1 MAFSVSMIV
10 DAGLCVATAF
20 GGFVSR
26 IAPPEGLTKFWVPF
40 ASVIAGLAFLS
51 VKLIAHTSGKPT
63 SLWTVV
69 EFIFIVLTIGL
80 FIVYYSVFQALTFE
94 YTGQT
99 RIAGIKHT
107 AHATNY
113 FANHQT
119 LDRAQLLG
127 DYAGNIENVWTPG
140 SLICSRLLLGA
151 TYCLFVA
158 CLAFTLYL
166 GVEVLNNAWSKLP
179 AKEGSTLKQ
188 RSSGLRDV
196 HFELDKSDLSQDASD
211 RLSEDA
217 GIVKELFQSF
227 PDARLIVEGYC
238 DDQGSF
244 QHNMTLGYRRA
255 ETVRDALLED
265 DLSAEKI
272 QAVSHGNTPR
282 LCAELTEQCRRKN
295 RRAHLS
301 VTE

>member
-1 MAFSVSMIV
+1 MIV
-10 DAGLCVATAF
+10 DAGVCVATAF
-20 GGFVSR
+20 GGIVSK
-26 IAPPEGLTKFWVPF
+26 IAPPEGLRKFWVPF

-51 VKLIAHTSGKPT
+51 VKLLAHTSQKPT

-69 EFIFIVLTIGL
+69 EFIFIVITIGL
-80 FIVYYSVFQALTFE
+80 FIVYYYVFQALTFQ
-94 YTGQT
+94 YAGQL

-107 AHATNY
+107 AHAESY
-113 FANHQT
+113 LADHQT
-119 LDRAQLLG
+119 LDPTHLLG
-127 DYAGNIENVWTPG
+127 EYAGNIENVWTPG

-166 GVEVLNNAWSKLP
+166 GVEVLNNAWSKSP
-179 AKEGSTLKQ
+179 SKEGSTLKQ
-188 RSSGLRDV
+188 RSSSLRDV
-196 HFELDKSDLSQDASD
+196 HFELDKTDLSQDASD
-211 RLSEDA
+211 TLSDDA
-217 GIVKELFQSF
+217 GIVKGLFQSF
-227 PDARLIVEGYC
+227 PNARLIVEGYC

-272 QAVSHGNTPR
+272 QAVSYGNTSR
-282 LCAELTEQCRRKN
+282 LCAEPTEQCRRKN
-295 RRAHLS
+295 RRVHLS
-301 VTE
+301 VME